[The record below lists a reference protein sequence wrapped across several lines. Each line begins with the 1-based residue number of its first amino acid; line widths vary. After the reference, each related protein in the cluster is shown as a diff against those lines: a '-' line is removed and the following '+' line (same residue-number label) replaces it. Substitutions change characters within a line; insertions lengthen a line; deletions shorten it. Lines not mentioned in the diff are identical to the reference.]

1 MYTQRESWE
10 EYTAE
15 MGLVVPS
22 GLCII
27 PPYFRGHTL
36 CPLTKSNICV
46 IYMLGAKCGFAPS

>member
-15 MGLVVPS
+15 MGLVMLS

-27 PPYFRGHTL
+27 PPYFRGTL
-36 CPLTKSNICV
+36 C
-46 IYMLGAKCGFAPS
+46 AP